1 MKKLISL
8 FIFLVILFL
17 SADAEAI
24 PAFARK
30 YNMSCNVCHTV
41 FPKLKP
47 YGEEFAANGFVI
59 PDKEPSRFYKKTGD
73 DLLSLMRELPLALR
87 FELYGTYENNSPAN
101 TDFKTPYFLKLMSG
115 GNIYK
120 DISYYVYFYL
130 AERGEIAGIEDAF
143 VMFNNVVSNKVDL
156 DMYVGQFQ
164 VSDPL
169 FKRELRLEQEDYK
182 IYTSTPGRSL
192 VNLKYDR
199 GVMFAYGAP
208 TKTDLTVEV
217 VNGSGIHTTDIF
229 DVDKY
234 KNVLVRASQEL
245 APFLRVGA
253 FGYYGKEQPVP
264 DSSANEMYMA
274 GADLSAG
281 NEYVELNAQYVYR
294 SDSNPYRLSNT
305 SGSRAMTRGGFAEL
319 LVSPNGP
326 DSRLTGHLLYNYV
339 DSDQS
344 DLKYQS
350 YTAGIGYQLAR
361 NVRLIG
367 EYTYEQEHK
376 DSKVTLG
383 IITAF

>member
-17 SADAEAI
+17 SADAGAI

-47 YGEEFAANGFVI
+47 YGEEFAANGFQI
-59 PDKEPSRFYKKTGD
+59 TDKEPSRFFKKTGD
-73 DLLSLMRELPLALR
+73 DLLNLMRELPLALR

-130 AERGEIAGIEDAF
+130 AEKGEIAGIEDAF

-199 GVMFAYGAP
+199 GLMFAYGAP

-229 DVDKY
+229 DVDGY
-234 KNVLVRASQEL
+234 KNVLIRASQEV

-253 FGYYGKEQPVP
+253 FGYYGKEQPNA

-274 GADLSAG
+274 GADLTAG

-294 SDSNPYRLSNT
+294 SDSNPYRLSGT
-305 SGSRAMTRGGFAEL
+305 SGTRAQTRGGFAEL
-319 LVSPNGP
+319 LISPNGP
-326 DSRLTGHLLYNYV
+326 DSRFTGHLLYNYV

-344 DLKYQS
+344 SLNYQS
-350 YTAGIGYQLAR
+350 YTGGVSYLVSR
-361 NVRLIG
+361 NLRVIG
-367 EYTYEQEHK
+367 EYTYIKDSK

>member
-8 FIFLVILFL
+8 FILLTIVFIA
-17 SADAEAI
+17 ADAYAI

-47 YGEEFAANGFVI
+47 YGEDFAANGFQL

-73 DLLSLMRELPLALR
+73 DLLMLMRELPIALR
-87 FELYGTYENNSPAN
+87 LELYGQYESTRDAN
-101 TDFKTPYFLKLMSG
+101 PDLRTPWLLKLMSG

-120 DISYYVYFYL
+120 DISYYFYFFFS
-130 AERGEIAGIEDAF
+130 ERGDIAGIEDAF
-143 VMFNNVVSNKVDL
+143 VMFNDVVSKNVDL

-182 IYTSTPGRSL
+182 IYATTPGFSYA
-192 VNLKYDR
+192 NLKYDR
-199 GVMFAYGAP
+199 GLMFTYGAP
-208 TKTDLTVEV
+208 TKTDFTVELL
-217 VNGSGIHTTDIF
+217 NGSGIGTKDVF

-234 KNVLVRASQEL
+234 KNVMVRASQEL

-253 FGYYGKEQPVP
+253 FGYYGKEQPIP

-274 GADLSAG
+274 GADLTAG

-294 SDSNPYRLSNT
+294 NDTNPYRLANA
-305 SGSRAMTRGGFAEL
+305 SGTRTITRGGFAEL
-319 LVSPNGP
+319 LVSPKGP

-350 YTAGIGYQLAR
+350 YTAGLGYLLAR

>member
-8 FIFLVILFL
+8 FILLTIVFIT
-17 SADAEAI
+17 ADAGAI

-47 YGEEFAANGFVI
+47 YGEDFAANGFQL
-59 PDKEPSRFYKKTGD
+59 PDKEPSRFFKKTGD
-73 DLLSLMRELPLALR
+73 DLLMLMRELPIALR
-87 FELYGTYENNSPAN
+87 LELYGQYES
-101 TDFKTPYFLKLMSG
+101 TRDFNPDFRTPWLLKLMSG

-120 DISYYVYFYL
+120 DISYYFYFFFS
-130 AERGEIAGIEDAF
+130 ERGDIAGIEDAF
-143 VMFNNVVSNKVDL
+143 VMFNDVLSKKVDL

-182 IYTSTPGRSL
+182 IYATTPGISYA
-192 VNLKYDR
+192 NLKYDR
-199 GVMFAYGAP
+199 GLMFTYGAP
-208 TKTDLTVEV
+208 TKTDFTVELL
-217 VNGSGIHTTDIF
+217 NGSGIGTKDVF

-234 KNVLVRASQEL
+234 KNVMVRASQEV

-253 FGYYGKEQPVP
+253 FGYYGKEQPIP

-274 GADLSAG
+274 GADLTAS

-294 SDSNPYRLSNT
+294 NDTNPFRLSNT
-305 SGSRAMTRGGFAEL
+305 SGTRTITRGGFAEL
-319 LVSPNGP
+319 LVSPKGP

-350 YTAGIGYQLAR
+350 YTAGLGYLLAR